1 MEMILMIQKQGR
13 WDEHAN
19 DVPEESPDLRKS
31 ENWDK
36 MIEDE
41 KSGGKVNEIH
51 MTTKSMQSS
60 IKLGRLINKSQQKD
74 SQNSRGSYKWPARWS
89 Q

>member
-1 MEMILMIQKQGR
+1 MLLFECKPNLG
-13 WDEHAN
+13 
-19 DVPEESPDLRKS
+19 PTSPPGELAVNNNIDYVL
-31 ENWDK
+31 
-36 MIEDE
+36 EDE

-74 SQNSRGSYKWPARWS
+74 SQNARGSYKWPTRWS

>member
-1 MEMILMIQKQGR
+1 MLLFECKPNLG
-13 WDEHAN
+13 
-19 DVPEESPDLRKS
+19 PTSPPGELAVNNNIDYVL
-31 ENWDK
+31 
-36 MIEDE
+36 EDE

-74 SQNSRGSYKWPARWS
+74 SQKACGSYKWPAR
-89 Q
+89 

>member
-1 MEMILMIQKQGR
+1 MLLFECKPNLGPPPG
-13 WDEHAN
+13 ELAVN
-19 DVPEESPDLRKS
+19 DNIDYVL
-31 ENWDK
+31 
-36 MIEDE
+36 EDE

-74 SQNSRGSYKWPARWS
+74 GQNVRGSYKWPAR
-89 Q
+89 

>member
-1 MEMILMIQKQGR
+1 MLLFECKPNLGPPPG
-13 WDEHAN
+13 ELAVN
-19 DVPEESPDLRKS
+19 DNIDYVL
-31 ENWDK
+31 
-36 MIEDE
+36 EDE

-74 SQNSRGSYKWPARWS
+74 SQNARGSYKWPTRWS

>member
-1 MEMILMIQKQGR
+1 MLLFECKPNLG
-13 WDEHAN
+13 
-19 DVPEESPDLRKS
+19 PTSPPGELAVNNNMDYVL
-31 ENWDK
+31 
-36 MIEDE
+36 EDE

-74 SQNSRGSYKWPARWS
+74 SQIARGSYKWPAR
-89 Q
+89 

>member
-1 MEMILMIQKQGR
+1 MQTKLR
-13 WDEHAN
+13 
-19 DVPEESPDLRKS
+19 SPPPGELAVNYNFDYVL
-31 ENWDK
+31 EDK
-36 MIEDE
+36 

-74 SQNSRGSYKWPARWS
+74 SQNSRGSYKWPAR
-89 Q
+89 